1 MTGETQLRAR
11 RTRLKLLRAI
21 ADLEGSASF
30 SEIRKTTG
38 LSTGSIYYH
47 LERMAN
53 YVVKDSKHY
62 VITQKGLQLL
72 HEIDSKIPSSSHVS
86 STDSSSAS
94 SIDGQRLT
102 IPKVQPRVSIKRPYG
117 TTYGSLLTK
126 LFGDYAFL
134 SIIIGALMFIS
145 IALMVGTHIIFPSV
159 SSAGKM
165 ISNAS
170 LISSLSIAALL
181 SVSFLIMLKR
191 QMLPSGYR
199 GIILSALTVL
209 SVLVVNI
216 LIFSGLGSQISVIST
231 TF

>member
-72 HEIDSKIPSSSHVS
+72 HEIDSKLPSSSHVS
-86 STDSSSAS
+86 YTDSSSSS
-94 SIDGQRLT
+94 SIDEQRLT

-117 TTYGSLLTK
+117 TYGNLLTK

-145 IALMVGTHIIFPSV
+145 IALMVSTHIIFPSV

>member
-1 MTGETQLRAR
+1 M
-11 RTRLKLLRAI
+11 LKRQMLPNGYRGIILSALTVLSVLVVNI
-21 ADLEGSASF
+21 LIFSGLGS
-30 SEIRKTTG
+30 
-38 LSTGSIYYH
+38 
-47 LERMAN
+47 
-53 YVVKDSKHY
+53 
-62 VITQKGLQLL
+62 Q
-72 HEIDSKIPSSSHVS
+72 
-86 STDSSSAS
+86 
-94 SIDGQRLT
+94 
-102 IPKVQPRVSIKRPYG
+102 
-117 TTYGSLLTK
+117 
-126 LFGDYAFL
+126 
-134 SIIIGALMFIS
+134 IS
-145 IALMVGTHIIFPSV
+145 VNSSV